1 MWVQSLVVKSNVG
14 FFWCISSD
22 ITIKFSTVKVV
33 FLIFISKI
41 NSSEDALV
49 FKDNTGKGI
58 VILKVYRCCP
68 LDTDSPAVEVFV
80 VIDIAF
86 FGSNCTVFK
95 EVVKALA

>member
-1 MWVQSLVVKSNVG
+1 MWVKSLVVKSNVG
-14 FFWCISSD
+14 TYWCTSSD
-22 ITIKFSTVKVV
+22 ITIKCSTVKVV
-33 FLIFISKI
+33 FLIFKI

-49 FKDNTGKGI
+49 FKDNTVKGI
-58 VILKVYRCCP
+58 GITNGYLCCP
-68 LDTDSPAVEVFV
+68 LDTDSPAGEVFV